1 MNFSNEMYPYP
12 DCPAKFPSSVFFW
25 LHAVS
30 LFASG
35 KEQEKNK
42 VKRKEKKDETYHQE
56 HISYKMD

>member
-12 DCPAKFPSSVFFW
+12 DCPAKFPSSVFFG

-35 KEQEKNK
+35 KEQKNK

-56 HISYKMD
+56 HISYKTD